1 MAENTLISPFLGS
14 FMTAIFI
21 FSTIY
26 TLAFYYN
33 QGAGSSL
40 GVDALED
47 SPNDPTSVS
56 TESSGIFGFVIRGL
70 DAVLEFLSWISPFA
84 LLKALLIVVMDPVP
98 LLYQILNLLVLR
110 PVGWISTIFT
120 VNYILSRIPTEHG
133 EI

>member
-33 QGAGSSL
+33 QGAGSSFN
-40 GVDALED
+40 VNALED

-56 TESSGIFGFVIRGL
+56 TQSSGIFGFVMRGI
-70 DAVLEFLSWISPFA
+70 DGVLEFLSWISPFA
-84 LLKALLIVVMDPVP
+84 LLKALLIVVMNPVP
-98 LLYQILNLLVLR
+98 LLYEILNLLVLR